1 MSARNYTQDISPEDN
16 SEKEMPV
23 HAGPARSIRDFRPSA
38 ERRKLQTP
46 TRTAHT
52 RVAYEEDNGEDLPRR
67 SRLGIWIAASIA
79 LIILIGAAILILYPA
94 TTITITPHTHVITFD
109 ASNPL
114 TAYPAAT
121 AATGTISYTTLSQ
134 VFEDSAVVQASGTEH
149 AEDKATGAIT
159 IYNATNRE
167 LRLIKNT
174 RFQNSTGLIF
184 RIPAS
189 VNVPAM
195 KGTAPG
201 TATVTVFA
209 DQTGP
214 KYNVTAGTFTLPGLK
229 STPEFSAAMIFL
241 FALIELIRNQFFES
255 ASAKYCSS
263 APNTEFPFYS
273 CSQWNSLGFAFP

>member
-1 MSARNYTQDISPEDN
+1 MSARSYTQDISPEDD
-16 SEKEMPV
+16 SEKEMP
-23 HAGPARSIRDFRPSA
+23 APSSPARSIRDFRPSA
-38 ERRKLQTP
+38 ERMKLQTP
-46 TRTAHT
+46 TR
-52 RVAYEEDNGEDLPRR
+52 VAPVREAYGEDSDEERPRR
-67 SRLGIWIAASIA
+67 SRMGIWIAAGVA
-79 LIILIGAAILILYPA
+79 LIVLAVAAILILYPA
-94 TTITITPHTHVITFD
+94 TSITITPHTHVITFD

-121 AATGTISYTTLSQ
+121 AATGTIPYTTLSQ

-149 AEDKATGAIT
+149 AEEKATGTIT

-195 KGTAPG
+195 KGTTPG
-201 TATVTVFA
+201 TARVTIFA

-214 KYNVTAGTFTLPGLK
+214 KYNVVAGTFTLPGLK
-229 STPEFSAAMIFL
+229 STPEHPGCNASLLIAAYARAGCAKGL
-241 FALIELIRNQFFES
+241 FD
-255 ASAKYCSS
+255 Y
-263 APNTEFPFYS
+263 EFPVQPRS
-273 CSQWNSLGFAFP
+273 PRANPGRAA